1 MITLNELYDAVNAI
15 PQFGMRGSK
24 KELSFPFVLQH
35 EDNMFYGFMV
45 SFYGEDIPDGF
56 VLYNSKTEESR
67 FYKNSELAKEFGI
80 PISEVIRA
88 QCSNEPAK
96 KCSEDLLGAF
106 ERATMQGTLRVDAY
120 NQYLMKVMSMVVPEK
135 RKFYNMFLIGGK
147 E

>member
-1 MITLNELYDAVNAI
+1 MTSLNELYNAVNSI

-24 KELSFPFVLQH
+24 KSLSFPFVLQR
-35 EDNMFYGFMV
+35 EGIIFYGFMV
-45 SFYGEDIPDGF
+45 SFYGENIPDGF

-67 FYKNSELAKEFGI
+67 FYKNSEIAKEFGI
-80 PISEVIRA
+80 PISEAIRA
-88 QCSNEPAK
+88 ECSNEPAK
-96 KCSEDLLGAF
+96 DCSEDLLGAY
-106 ERATMQGTLRVDAY
+106 EQATMQGTLRVDAY